1 MTVLSGSR
9 DATPAP
15 LLTGAGD
22 ATDCP
27 ALPTSARIRQEPG
40 GADIG
45 LYLVILDGAVIRAL
59 VTAGVADLF
68 DIYTTTEAARRARC

>member
-1 MTVLSGSR
+1 MRPTVLPSRLRHVSG
-9 DATPAP
+9 
-15 LLTGAGD
+15 
-22 ATDCP
+22 
-27 ALPTSARIRQEPG
+27 EPG